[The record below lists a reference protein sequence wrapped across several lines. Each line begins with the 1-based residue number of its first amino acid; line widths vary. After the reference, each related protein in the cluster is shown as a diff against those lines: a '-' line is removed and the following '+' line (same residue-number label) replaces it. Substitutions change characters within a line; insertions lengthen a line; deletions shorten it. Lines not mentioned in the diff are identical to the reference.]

1 MDSRG
6 RAART
11 RRKLVRHAAP
21 DLPSVRGCSAR
32 SRHVGVCLA
41 RPAAHNLPG
50 GMDSRAARHA
60 RRSSGRAPLRI
71 ASGEAISPAR
81 GVVDSQPHSPA
92 RSAENMARLCSSR
105 FERAA
110 RKQGWTRIAGLDEAG
125 RGALFGPV
133 VAAAVILNP
142 KRRIVGLDDS
152 KQVAPERRALL
163 AERIRQ
169 HALAW
174 AVAEIDAQRID
185 AWNIYQASRQ
195 AMTAAL
201 QQLTITPDYLLID
214 AMQLDV
220 LIEQKPLIKGDCR
233 SVSIAAASILAK
245 THRDARMEEWDAV
258 YPQYGLARHKGYAT
272 ADHLEALRQHGPS
285 PLHRHSFAPV
295 RESNCWAVGATQI
308 SFLKDIESPEGA
320 AGLAIVPLQNA

>member
-1 MDSRG
+1 MS
-6 RAART
+6 
-11 RRKLVRHAAP
+11 
-21 DLPSVRGCSAR
+21 
-32 SRHVGVCLA
+32 
-41 RPAAHNLPG
+41 
-50 GMDSRAARHA
+50 
-60 RRSSGRAPLRI
+60 
-71 ASGEAISPAR
+71 
-81 GVVDSQPHSPA
+81 
-92 RSAENMARLCSSR
+92 RLCSSR

-110 RKQGWTRIAGLDEAG
+110 RQLGWLHIAGLDEAG

-152 KQVAPERRALL
+152 KKLPADRRTQL
-163 AERIRQ
+163 AERVRE

-174 AVAEIDAQRID
+174 AVAEVDAQRID

-201 QQLTITPDYLLID
+201 QQLSIVPDYLLID

-220 LIEQKPLIKGDCR
+220 LIEQKSIIKGDAR

-245 THRDARMEEWDAV
+245 THRDARMEEWDAL

-272 ADHLEALRQHGPS
+272 PDHLEALRLHGPT
-285 PLHRHSFAPV
+285 PLHRYSFAPV
-295 RESNCWAVGATQI
+295 RDSTCWASGATQTA
-308 SFLKDIESPEGA
+308 L
-320 AGLAIVPLQNA
+320 PLEI

>member
-1 MDSRG
+1 MLKF
-6 RAART
+6 AAM
-11 RRKLVRHAAP
+11 
-21 DLPSVRGCSAR
+21 S
-32 SRHVGVCLA
+32 
-41 RPAAHNLPG
+41 
-50 GMDSRAARHA
+50 
-60 RRSSGRAPLRI
+60 
-71 ASGEAISPAR
+71 
-81 GVVDSQPHSPA
+81 
-92 RSAENMARLCSSR
+92 RLCSSR

-110 RKQGWTRIAGLDEAG
+110 RKLGWTRIAGLDEAG

-152 KQVAPERRALL
+152 KQLAPDRRTIL
-163 AERIRQ
+163 ADRIRQ

-201 QQLTITPDYLLID
+201 QQLAVVPDYLLID
-214 AMQLDV
+214 AIQLDV
-220 LIEQKPLIKGDCR
+220 LIEQKSLIKGDCK

-245 THRDARMEEWDAV
+245 THRDSRMEEWDSV

-272 ADHLEALRQHGPS
+272 ADHLEALRHHGPT
-285 PLHRHSFAPV
+285 PLHRYSFAPV
-295 RESNCWAVGATQI
+295 RDSNCWSVKATQI
-308 SFLKDIESPEGA
+308 ALLPD
-320 AGLAIVPLQNA
+320 PLPS

>member
-1 MDSRG
+1 M
-6 RAART
+6 T
-11 RRKLVRHAAP
+11 
-21 DLPSVRGCSAR
+21 
-32 SRHVGVCLA
+32 
-41 RPAAHNLPG
+41 
-50 GMDSRAARHA
+50 
-60 RRSSGRAPLRI
+60 
-71 ASGEAISPAR
+71 
-81 GVVDSQPHSPA
+81 
-92 RSAENMARLCSSR
+92 RLCCSR
-105 FERAA
+105 FELAA
-110 RKQGWTRIAGLDEAG
+110 RKLGWTRIAGIDEAG

-152 KQVAPERRALL
+152 KRLAAERRTEL
-163 AERIRQ
+163 AIRIRE

-195 AMTAAL
+195 AMSAAL
-201 QQLTITPDYLLID
+201 QQLSIQPDYLLLD

-220 LIEQKPLIKGDCR
+220 LIEQKSLIKGDTK

-272 ADHLEALRQHGPS
+272 ADHLEALRVHGPS

-295 RESNCWAVGATQI
+295 RESGCWAVRAVQETLPLEI
-308 SFLKDIESPEGA
+308 WPRETINSEL
-320 AGLAIVPLQNA
+320 AGPP